1 MTTTAAEHP
10 ATTDDI
16 DVPRGPE
23 RWSGTSVAS
32 QIAVLS
38 AKSLRR
44 LVTDPKLLLFSVLQP
59 LILLLLFGQIFNSIS
74 DTPDFPKGVSY
85 IDFLVPAIMVNT
97 ALQSAL
103 MSGTGLNE
111 EIKNG
116 MVARFRTLPIWLG
129 SVLFARSVF
138 DLARGAIRLTLMVAL
153 AAALFGFSPDGG
165 PLGVLGAFG
174 LALAIGW
181 GLGWVFLALA
191 VWLRNGESM
200 QAVGFLAMLPL
211 MFASNAF
218 VPVDGLPGWLGAVAK
233 VNPMTYGV
241 QAARDLAL
249 GNPAGYDALLAV
261 GISFAIGALAIPLA
275 VRGFRR
281 PA

>member
-1 MTTTAAEHP
+1 MTSTAPE
-10 ATTDDI
+10 ATATALRTDTW
-16 DVPRGPE
+16 RGT
-23 RWSGTSVAS
+23 GVAT
-32 QIAVLS
+32 QILVLS
-38 AKSLRR
+38 EKSLRR

-59 LILLLLFGQIFNSIS
+59 LILLLLFGQVFNSVS
-74 DTPDFPKGVSY
+74 QTPDFPEGVSY

-97 ALQSAL
+97 AMQSAL
-103 MSGTGLNE
+103 LSGTGLNE

-129 SVLFARSVF
+129 SVLVARSVL
-138 DLARGAIRLTLMVAL
+138 DLARGAIRLAVMVLL
-153 AAALFGFSPDGG
+153 AVTLFGFSPAGG
-165 PLGVLGAFG
+165 VLGVLGAFG

-218 VPVDGLPGWLGAVAK
+218 VPVDGLPGWLGAIAT

-241 QAARDLAL
+241 EAARGLAL
-249 GNPAGYDALLAV
+249 DHPVGWGALIAV
-261 GISFAIGALAIPLA
+261 ALSAAIGAIAIPVA

>member
-1 MTTTAAEHP
+1 MTSTVPKATATALRTDTWRGTGV
-10 ATTDDI
+10 AT
-16 DVPRGPE
+16 
-23 RWSGTSVAS
+23 
-32 QIAVLS
+32 QILVLS
-38 AKSLRR
+38 EKSLRR

-74 DTPDFPKGVSY
+74 KTPDFPAGVSY

-97 ALQSAL
+97 AMQSAL
-103 MSGTGLNE
+103 LSGTGLNE

-129 SVLFARSVF
+129 SVLVARSVF
-138 DLARGAIRLTLMVAL
+138 DLARGAIRLALMVLL
-153 AAALFGFSPDGG
+153 AVALFGFSPAGG
-165 PLGVLGAFG
+165 VLGILGAFG

-200 QAVGFLAMLPL
+200 QAVGFLAMFPL

-218 VPVDGLPGWLGAVAK
+218 VPVDGLPGWLGAVAT

-241 QAARDLAL
+241 EAARDLTLAHPVGWGAL
-249 GNPAGYDALLAV
+249 IAVALSA
-261 GISFAIGALAIPLA
+261 AIGAIAIPVA

>member
-1 MTTTAAEHP
+1 MTSTVPKATATALRTDTWRGTGV
-10 ATTDDI
+10 AT
-16 DVPRGPE
+16 
-23 RWSGTSVAS
+23 
-32 QIAVLS
+32 QILVLS
-38 AKSLRR
+38 EKSLRR

-74 DTPDFPKGVSY
+74 KTPDFPAGVSY

-97 ALQSAL
+97 AMQSAL
-103 MSGTGLNE
+103 LSGTGLNE

-129 SVLFARSVF
+129 SVLVARSVF
-138 DLARGAIRLTLMVAL
+138 DLARGAIRLALMVLL
-153 AAALFGFSPDGG
+153 AVALFGFSPAGG
-165 PLGVLGAFG
+165 VLGVLGAFG

-200 QAVGFLAMLPL
+200 QAVGFLAMFPL

-218 VPVDGLPGWLGAVAK
+218 VPVDGLPGWLGAVAT

-241 QAARDLAL
+241 EAARDLTLAHPVGWGAL
-249 GNPAGYDALLAV
+249 IAVALSA
-261 GISFAIGALAIPLA
+261 AIGAIAIPVA

>member
-1 MTTTAAEHP
+1 
-10 ATTDDI
+10 
-16 DVPRGPE
+16 
-23 RWSGTSVAS
+23 
-32 QIAVLS
+32 
-38 AKSLRR
+38 
-44 LVTDPKLLLFSVLQP
+44 
-59 LILLLLFGQIFNSIS
+59 
-74 DTPDFPKGVSY
+74 
-85 IDFLVPAIMVNT
+85 MVNT
-97 ALQSAL
+97 AMQSAL
-103 MSGTGLNE
+103 LSGTGLNE

-129 SVLFARSVF
+129 SVLVARSVF
-138 DLARGAIRLTLMVAL
+138 DLARGAIRLALMVLL
-153 AAALFGFSPDGG
+153 AVALFGFSPAGG
-165 PLGVLGAFG
+165 VLGVLGAFG

-200 QAVGFLAMLPL
+200 QAVGFLAMFPL

-218 VPVDGLPGWLGAVAK
+218 VPVDGLPGWLGAIAT

-241 QAARDLAL
+241 EAARDLAL
-249 GNPAGYDALLAV
+249 AHPVGWGALIAIALSA
-261 GISFAIGALAIPLA
+261 AIGAIAIPVA

>member
-1 MTTTAAEHP
+1 MTSTVPKATATALRTDTWRGTNV
-10 ATTDDI
+10 AT
-16 DVPRGPE
+16 
-23 RWSGTSVAS
+23 
-32 QIAVLS
+32 QILVLS
-38 AKSLRR
+38 EKSLRR

-74 DTPDFPKGVSY
+74 KTPDFPAGVSY

-97 ALQSAL
+97 AMQSAL
-103 MSGTGLNE
+103 LSGTGLNE

-129 SVLFARSVF
+129 SVLVARSVF
-138 DLARGAIRLTLMVAL
+138 DLARGAIRLALMVLL
-153 AAALFGFSPDGG
+153 AVALFGFSPAGG
-165 PLGVLGAFG
+165 VLGVLGAFG

-200 QAVGFLAMLPL
+200 QAVGFLAMFPL

-218 VPVDGLPGWLGAVAK
+218 VPVDGLPGWLGAIAT

-241 QAARDLAL
+241 EAARDLAL
-249 GNPAGYDALLAV
+249 AHPVGWGALIAIALSA
-261 GISFAIGALAIPLA
+261 AIGAIAIPVA